1 MRFQFWP
8 SAFQYLGYPA
18 RRRRVKPAIRRRSP
32 LARILQRAWFATL
45 LLLLLTVIGT
55 IGFLII
61 GHGEASFSD
70 ALYMTL
76 ITISTVGY
84 GEVVPLHG
92 IGGRLFAGLVAL
104 IGFGGVTFLF
114 SSLTFFFFE
123 NDFDTNLR
131 RHRMQKQIDRLH
143 DHFIICGYGRVG
155 QNVGAE
161 LKITGRPYVALDP
174 DQARLLDLAEREP
187 ELIWLHGDASDDE
200 LLLDARIECAKGL
213 FAVSNDDARNM
224 VITLSAKQLNPAIR
238 VVARCHDERNEA
250 KLRKAGADQVILP
263 DFTGGL
269 RIVGMMIRPTVEHF
283 MQEMMR
289 SDNRIRME
297 EILVPED
304 FVARALETLGERA
317 PDYILIAVRAGEDW
331 HFNPQ
336 PSFMLRPGYVVMVL
350 TNPAGRRQLER
361 FFD

>member
-8 SAFQYLGYPA
+8 SVFQYLGYPA
-18 RRRRVKPAIRRRSP
+18 RRKRGKPAIRRRSP

-45 LLLLLTVIGT
+45 ALIILTIVGT

-61 GHGEASFSD
+61 GEGQASFSD

-76 ITISTVGY
+76 ISISTVGY

-92 IGGRLFAGLVAL
+92 IGSRLFAGMVSL

-131 RHRMQKQIDRLH
+131 RHRMQKQIDRMH

-161 LKITGRPYVALDP
+161 LRITGRPYVALDP
-174 DQARLLDLAEREP
+174 DQTRLFELAERES
-187 ELIWLHGDASDDE
+187 ELIWLHGDASDDD
-200 LLLDARIECAKGL
+200 LLLDAGIGRAKGL
-213 FAVSNDDARNM
+213 FAVSNDDAKNM

-238 VVARCHDERNEA
+238 VVARCHDGRNEA

-269 RIVGMMIRPTVEHF
+269 RIVGMMIRPTVETF
-283 MQEMMR
+283 MQEMLR

-297 EILVPED
+297 EISVPD
-304 FVARALETLGERA
+304 NFAARALASLGRD
-317 PDYILIAVRAGEDW
+317 PDYILVAVREGDAW

-336 PSFMLRPGYVVMVL
+336 GEFMLRPGQVLMAL
-350 TNPAGRRQLER
+350 TNPAGRRHLEHL
-361 FFD
+361 FD